1 METRW
6 RFSGELLR
14 VVFFN
19 RTNSRWLFDR
29 RSFACSAD
37 DVVRALDAGGEEH
50 VARRSHKRVHARL
63 RNPGDPAR
71 MLFPLWLVSAPRVT
85 SCRRLSAATDR
96 PGLEG
101 RTGLSQVARS
111 SLAHRRRAPARPSC
125 SKHRRRPRQAA
136 IYTPVAFG
144 RRAPSFDS
152 ASISSGRQRGG
163 IEQHVSTCD
172 NIEKVIP
179 LSSIHII
186 R

>member
-1 METRW
+1 MWYFSTAQIADGYSTVDRSPVRPTTWCVPSTRAA
-6 RFSGELLR
+6 RSTSPGGAISAFTR
-14 VVFFN
+14 VFEI
-19 RTNSRWLFDR
+19 REIPPECSSRYGW
-29 RSFACSAD
+29 CQ
-37 DVVRALDAGGEEH
+37 
-50 VARRSHKRVHARL
+50 
-63 RNPGDPAR
+63 
-71 MLFPLWLVSAPRVT
+71 APRAGVT
-85 SCRRLSAATDR
+85 SCRRLRAAADR

-111 SLAHRRRAPARPSC
+111 SLAHRRKAPARPSC